1 MPVQPHIANLGAE
14 PTDDA
19 EDKAIHHLKKQ
30 VV

>member
-1 MPVQPHIANLGAE
+1 MPVQPHIANLGAG
-14 PTDDA
+14 PIKKT